1 MTAPSRLFSPFTMRG
16 LTLANRIVI
25 SPLCEYS
32 AVDGCATD
40 WHVIHL
46 GHLALS
52 GAGLLIVEAT
62 AVHPRGRIS
71 RECLGL
77 YSDENE
83 EALARVLSIVRRYSS
98 MPIGIQLNHAGRKG
112 SQLKPADGRG
122 SIPVGQG
129 GWQTVG
135 PSPVP
140 FIAQWQTPQA
150 LDRAGMEAVVES
162 FVRATERSARLGL
175 ALIEVLA
182 AHGYLLSSFLSPIAN
197 QRDDSWGGSRE
208 NRMRFPLEVFAAMRR
223 AWPADRPMGVRCNGT
238 DWDDRG
244 LTPDDAVAFS
254 RALRALGCD
263 YVDASSGGNSI
274 SAIPLGPGYQVPF
287 AARIREEAGLPTMA
301 VGLIR
306 DPRHAEAVLDAG
318 QADLIAL
325 GRGILNDPRWPW
337 HAAEDLGAR
346 VDVPLQYARA
356 ATREGIHQHF
366 ALAAA
371 QPAEGLRARLQS
383 RLQSNTEES
392 PCDGSFD
399 RD

>member
-1 MTAPSRLFSPFTMRG
+1 MITPSVLFSPFTMRG

-25 SPLCEYS
+25 SPMCEYS
-32 AVDGCATD
+32 AVDGSATD

-52 GAGLLIVEAT
+52 GAGLLIIEAT
-62 AVHPRGRIS
+62 AVHSHGRIS

-98 MPIGIQLNHAGRKG
+98 MPVGIQLSHAGRKG

-122 SIPVGQG
+122 DIPAGQG
-129 GWQTVG
+129 GWQTVA

-140 FIAQWQTPQA
+140 FIEQWQTPQA
-150 LDRAGMEAVVES
+150 LDRAGMEGVIES
-162 FVRATERSARLGL
+162 FVRATERSARLDL
-175 ALIEVLA
+175 ALIEIHA

-197 QRDDSWGGSRE
+197 QREDAWGGSRK

-223 AWPADRPMGVRCNGT
+223 AWPAARPMGVRCNGT

-244 LTPDDAVAFS
+244 LTTDDAIAFS
-254 RALRALGCD
+254 RALRDLGCD

-274 SAIPLGPGYQVPF
+274 APIPLAPGYQVRF
-287 AARIREEAGLPTMA
+287 ADRIRSEAGLPTMA

-306 DPRHAEAVLDAG
+306 DPRHAESILANG

-346 VDVPLQYARA
+346 VDVPIQYARA

-366 ALAAA
+366 ALSAGNQAER
-371 QPAEGLRARLQS
+371 PAS
-383 RLQSNTEES
+383 RLHSTKEEP
-392 PCDGSFD
+392 PCDGSSD
-399 RD
+399 RH